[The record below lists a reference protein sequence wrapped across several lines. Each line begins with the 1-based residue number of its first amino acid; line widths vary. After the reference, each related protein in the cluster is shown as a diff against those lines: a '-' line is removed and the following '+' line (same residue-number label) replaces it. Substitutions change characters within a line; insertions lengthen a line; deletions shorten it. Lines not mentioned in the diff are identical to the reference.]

1 MFDVKLTSRKINKL
15 ASNKLAVK
23 IAVLNFKLLTSRI
36 IENESKHNRTICQDV
51 GGASNQGC
59 RFFKGIINRGS
70 FSQHRCPNHACV
82 LLCRITLRINKLVV
96 VQLDFYAMSIF
107 RSRMEKC
114 DNSSLSK
121 ILVDSLFL
129 RHRLSLLVFIFKEEN
144 KCSLS
149 VKIHRKKDF
158 DRETLIITVKNN
170 SISATIIIPK
180 IFLFICERR

>member
-1 MFDVKLTSRKINKL
+1 MNRSI
-15 ASNKLAVK
+15 
-23 IAVLNFKLLTSRI
+23 IAQFAKM
-36 IENESKHNRTICQDV
+36 
-51 GGASNQGC
+51 
-59 RFFKGIINRGS
+59 
-70 FSQHRCPNHACV
+70 
-82 LLCRITLRINKLVV
+82 LVV
-96 VQLDFYAMSIF
+96 RQIKDAASLKESRLVLPAQMSKPRVCTPLPDHTAHQQARCRAIRLLRDVSF
-107 RSRMEKC
+107 SRMEKC

-149 VKIHRKKDF
+149 VKIHRKEDF
-158 DRETLIITVKNN
+158 DRETLVITVKNN